1 MTHWLKYLVCIL
13 GQEKAWMFSGTVC
26 DCMHACMVEDNT
38 EWVVHTNLPRS
49 EIVFMMQYM

>member
-13 GQEKAWMFSGTVC
+13 GQGKAWMFSGTVC

-38 EWVVHTNLPRS
+38 EWVGLSTPTCQGVRL
-49 EIVFMMQYM
+49 YL